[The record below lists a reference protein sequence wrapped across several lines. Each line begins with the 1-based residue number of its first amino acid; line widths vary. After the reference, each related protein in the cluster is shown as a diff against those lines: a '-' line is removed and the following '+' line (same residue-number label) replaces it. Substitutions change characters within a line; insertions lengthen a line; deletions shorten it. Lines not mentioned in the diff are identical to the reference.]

1 MVQLAGTGIFGSGC
15 LNSFDQL
22 FERGAF
28 ADVHQL
34 VGIRHPEIDAV
45 FRLEFVTENLFAVDV
60 GPVAAAQ
67 ILEHPTAIYRQ
78 NLSLLAADAAV
89 AQREFGA
96 SLASNAKGRGGNR
109 SLAAN
114 AVG

>member
-34 VGIRHPEIDAV
+34 VGIRHPEIDTV
-45 FRLEFVTENLFAVDV
+45 FRLEFVAENLFAVDV
-60 GPVAAAQ
+60 GPVAASK
-67 ILEHPTAIYRQ
+67 ILEYPPAIYRQ

-89 AQREFGA
+89 AQSEFGA
-96 SLASNAKGRGGNR
+96 RLASDSERRGGNR
-109 SLAAN
+109 RFTA
-114 AVG
+114 